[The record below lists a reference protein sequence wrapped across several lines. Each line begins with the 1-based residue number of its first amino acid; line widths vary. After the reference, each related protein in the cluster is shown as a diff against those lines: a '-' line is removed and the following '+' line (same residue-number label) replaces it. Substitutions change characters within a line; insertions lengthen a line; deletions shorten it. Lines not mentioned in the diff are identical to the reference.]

1 MLYGTEPGKKQLH
14 VTIFR
19 AVMDGDPPTIRTALR
34 GSYEKG
40 VRMHER
46 CSDEHTN
53 GTPRAYKQSP
63 DERRNSAPTSMRTA
77 LQATEIW
84 LEGSVRSCVV
94 RAKVLT
100 FTSLVGGGRN
110 FVIFVRGGD
119 KTCINQLIQT

>member
-1 MLYGTEPGKKQLH
+1 MHAAIFQVLYGTEPGKKQLH

-19 AVMDGDPPTIRTALR
+19 AVTDGDPPTIRTALR

-46 CSDEHTN
+46 CSDERTN

-63 DERRNSAPTSMRTA
+63 DERRNSALASMRTA
-77 LQATEIW
+77 LQAAEIW
-84 LEGSVRSCVV
+84 LEGSVCSCVV

-100 FTSLVGGGRN
+100 LPSLIEGGQKIWDFWN
-110 FVIFVRGGD
+110 EIFKLD
-119 KTCINQLIQT
+119 